1 MSGFVPVR
9 FRSVFHRDNGLRK
22 APEILRRNLTGGLE
36 GVGKR
41 LEASAIKRMRKDTGK
56 SQKSL
61 KRVVTGPGIDLKLR
75 VYSTL
80 IQAIVDAYGL
90 RRGVF
95 PNFGVNSPLY
105 RWVQRRNR
113 GLPTKSVR
121 TQGILEGQHPYKVGG
136 AKKVKRV
143 KRITKAETI
152 AIPSRAR
159 AYAKSNDTKRATF
172 LIARAIFRVG
182 IAATQWHVKA
192 LEANRQQIV
201 RDMQNALTR
210 SVNEINRG

>member
-1 MSGFVPVR
+1 MSGFVPVK
-9 FRSVFHRDNGLRK
+9 FRSVYHRDNGLRK
-22 APEILRRNLTGGLE
+22 APQILRKNLTGGLE

-41 LEASAIKRMRKDTGK
+41 LEASAIKRMRRDTGR

-61 KRVVTGPGIDLKLR
+61 KRVITGSGIDLKLR

-105 RWVQRRNR
+105 RWTQRRNR
-113 GLPTKSVR
+113 GLPNKSVK
-121 TQGILEGQHPYKVGG
+121 TQGVPEGQHPYKVGG
-136 AKKVKRV
+136 AKKVKRI
-143 KRITKAETI
+143 KRISKGEAI
-152 AIPSRAR
+152 AIPTRAR

-182 IAATQWHVKA
+182 IAATEWHKKA
-192 LEANRQQIV
+192 LEANRRQIV

-210 SVNEINRG
+210 SVLEINRG